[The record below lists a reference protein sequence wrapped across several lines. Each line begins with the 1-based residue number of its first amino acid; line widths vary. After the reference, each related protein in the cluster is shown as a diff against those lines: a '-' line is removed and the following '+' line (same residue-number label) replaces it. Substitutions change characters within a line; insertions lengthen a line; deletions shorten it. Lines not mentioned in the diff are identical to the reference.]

1 MGISGCKS
9 CNCNKN
15 EENNEINSQV
25 ISPKINSIQPQ
36 IIENRDINKD
46 KDILSNSNSQKELIP
61 SSTASKNNINSFQNQ
76 LLNDNSIT
84 NSQRENKTEELRL
97 FIKKLDIRNIYF
109 PLNIDTN
116 TNKNQIN
123 EGKIQT
129 ILNKFYPCDDKH
141 INLLEN
147 DLINILYNIK
157 DVVRKNMED
166 ENIIHNGNLKKLISS
181 DLISGNFKT
190 MKYSDRY
197 CVLYPDIIKYYKSEV
212 QFLKNLKP
220 LSVIYLNQISR
231 VNLVKDNK
239 NSKKIDH
246 LILCNNYGLKNEN
259 MNVYNNNEPFI
270 NNESLIIF
278 TSDNEQDI
286 HEWFIIIQYLIEN
299 NKN

>member
-15 EENNEINSQV
+15 EENNEINSQI
-25 ISPKINSIQPQ
+25 ISPKINNSQPQ
-36 IIENRDINKD
+36 IIEYKDLNKD
-46 KDILSNSNSQKELIP
+46 KDILSNSNSQKDLTP
-61 SSTASKNNINSFQNQ
+61 LSATSKNYNNSFQNQ

-84 NSQRENKTEELRL
+84 NSQRENKTEELRQ

-109 PLNIDTN
+109 PLDIDVI
-116 TNKNQIN
+116 TNKDQ
-123 EGKIQT
+123 EKIQT
-129 ILNKFYPCDDKH
+129 MLNKFYPCDDKQ

-157 DVVRKNMED
+157 DIRKSMGG
-166 ENIIHNGNLKKLISS
+166 ENIIHNGNLKKLINS
-181 DLISGNFKT
+181 DLNPGNLKA
-190 MKYSDRY
+190 MKYTDRY

-220 LSVIYLNQISR
+220 SSVIYLNQICR
-231 VNLVKDNK
+231 VNLAKESK

-246 LILCNNYGLKNEN
+246 IILCNKYGLGNEN
-259 MNVYNNNEPFI
+259 MNKNNEPFI

-278 TSDNEQDI
+278 TSDKEQVI
-286 HEWFIIIQYLIEN
+286 HEWFIIIQYLNEKSRN
-299 NKN
+299 

>member
-15 EENNEINSQV
+15 EENNEINSQI
-25 ISPKINSIQPQ
+25 ISPKINNSQPQ
-36 IIENRDINKD
+36 IIEYKDLNKD
-46 KDILSNSNSQKELIP
+46 KDILSNSNSQKDLTP
-61 SSTASKNNINSFQNQ
+61 LSATSKNYNNSFQNQ

-84 NSQRENKTEELRL
+84 NSQRENKTEELRQ

-109 PLNIDTN
+109 PLDIDVI
-116 TNKNQIN
+116 TNKDQ
-123 EGKIQT
+123 EKIQT
-129 ILNKFYPCDDKH
+129 MLNKFYPCDDKQ

-157 DVVRKNMED
+157 DIRKSMGG
-166 ENIIHNGNLKKLISS
+166 ENIIHNGNLKKLINS
-181 DLISGNFKT
+181 DLNSGNFKT
-190 MKYSDRY
+190 MKYTDRY
-197 CVLYPDIIKYYKSEV
+197 CVLYRDIIKYYKSEV

-220 LSVIYLNQISR
+220 SSVIYLNQICR
-231 VNLVKDNK
+231 VNLAKESK

-246 LILCNNYGLKNEN
+246 IILCNKYGLGNEN
-259 MNVYNNNEPFI
+259 MNKNNEPFI

-278 TSDNEQDI
+278 TSDKEQAI
-286 HEWFIIIQYLIEN
+286 HEWFIIIQYLIEK

>member
-15 EENNEINSQV
+15 EKYNEINSQI
-25 ISPKINSIQPQ
+25 ISPKVNNIQPQ
-36 IIENRDINKD
+36 IIENKDINKD
-46 KDILSNSNSQKELIP
+46 KDSLNYSNAQKGIIPLS
-61 SSTASKNNINSFQNQ
+61 TTSKNNINSFQNQ
-76 LLNDNSIT
+76 LSKDNNIT
-84 NSQRENKTEELRL
+84 NSQRENKNEELKQ

-109 PLNIDTN
+109 PLIINTV
-116 TNKNQIN
+116 TNKDQ
-123 EGKIQT
+123 EKIQT
-129 ILNKFYPCDDKH
+129 ILNKFYPCDDKQ

-147 DLINILYNIK
+147 GLINILYSIK
-157 DVVRKNMED
+157 DIVRKNMED

>member
-15 EENNEINSQV
+15 EENNEINSQI
-25 ISPKINSIQPQ
+25 ISPKINNSQPQ
-36 IIENRDINKD
+36 IIEYKDLNKD
-46 KDILSNSNSQKELIP
+46 KDILSNSNSQKDLTP
-61 SSTASKNNINSFQNQ
+61 LSATSKNYNNSFQNQ

-84 NSQRENKTEELRL
+84 NSQRENKTEELRQ

-109 PLNIDTN
+109 PLDIDVI
-116 TNKNQIN
+116 TNKDQ
-123 EGKIQT
+123 EKIQT
-129 ILNKFYPCDDKH
+129 MLNKFYPCDDKQ

-157 DVVRKNMED
+157 DIRKSMGG
-166 ENIIHNGNLKKLISS
+166 ENIIHNGNLKKLINS
-181 DLISGNFKT
+181 DLNPGNLKA
-190 MKYSDRY
+190 MKYTDRY

-220 LSVIYLNQISR
+220 SSVIYLNQICR
-231 VNLVKDNK
+231 VNLAKESK

-246 LILCNNYGLKNEN
+246 IILCNKYGLGNEN
-259 MNVYNNNEPFI
+259 MNKNNEPFI

-278 TSDNEQDI
+278 TSDKEQVI
-286 HEWFIIIQYLIEN
+286 HEWFIIIQYLIEKSRN
-299 NKN
+299 

>member
-15 EENNEINSQV
+15 EENNEINSQI
-25 ISPKINSIQPQ
+25 ISPKINNSQPQ
-36 IIENRDINKD
+36 IIEYKDLNKD
-46 KDILSNSNSQKELIP
+46 KDILSNSNSQKDLTP
-61 SSTASKNNINSFQNQ
+61 LSATSKNYNNSFQNQ

-84 NSQRENKTEELRL
+84 NSQRENKTEELRQ

-109 PLNIDTN
+109 PLDIDVI
-116 TNKNQIN
+116 TNKDQ
-123 EGKIQT
+123 EKIQT
-129 ILNKFYPCDDKH
+129 MLNKFYPCDDKQ

-157 DVVRKNMED
+157 DIRKSMGG
-166 ENIIHNGNLKKLISS
+166 ENIIHNGNLKKLINS
-181 DLISGNFKT
+181 DLNSGNFKT
-190 MKYSDRY
+190 MKYTDRY
-197 CVLYPDIIKYYKSEV
+197 CVLYRDIIKYYKSEV

-220 LSVIYLNQISR
+220 SSVIYLNQICR
-231 VNLVKDNK
+231 VNLAKESK

-246 LILCNNYGLKNEN
+246 IILCNKYGLGNEN
-259 MNVYNNNEPFI
+259 INKNNEPFI

-278 TSDNEQDI
+278 TSDKEQAI
-286 HEWFIIIQYLIEN
+286 HEWFIIIQYLIEK

>member
-25 ISPKINSIQPQ
+25 ISPKINNIQPQ

-84 NSQRENKTEELRL
+84 NSQRENKTEELRQ
-97 FIKKLDIRNIYF
+97 FIKNLDIRNIYF
-109 PLNIDTN
+109 PLDIDTI
-116 TNKNQIN
+116 TNKDQ
-123 EGKIQT
+123 EKIQT
-129 ILNKFYPCDDKH
+129 MLNRFYPCDDKQK
-141 INLLEN
+141 NLLEN
-147 DLINILYNIK
+147 NLINLLYNIK
-157 DVVRKNMED
+157 DIRKNMED
-166 ENIIHNGNLKKLISS
+166 ENIIHNGILKKLINS
-181 DLISGNFKT
+181 DLNSGNLKA

-220 LSVIYLNQISR
+220 LSVIYLNQICR
-231 VNLVKDNK
+231 VNLVKESK

-246 LILCNNYGLKNEN
+246 IILCNKYGLGNEN
-259 MNVYNNNEPFI
+259 MNDSINSEPFI

-278 TSDNEQDI
+278 TSDKEQVI
-286 HEWFIIIQYLIEN
+286 HEWFIIIQYLIEK